1 MTSRPGS
8 GGGSGPSGNGSG
20 PGGNGTGPGAA
31 TGGGA
36 PGGSLPPSTG
46 GPIGGAGRGGPSGMG
61 GGPTGMSGPGAPG
74 GAPGGRP
81 GGMAG
86 PGGRPMGRP
95 GGGPGMF
102 GMGMGLPPQKSKD
115 FRGSLK
121 RLFSQ
126 LRPEAP
132 RLGAVFG
139 LAVVSVVI
147 QVVGPKIIGGAFD
160 LIVEGAV
167 SKQMPA
173 GVSQEQVIAGLRAS
187 GQNRVADLMSGMH
200 LHPGVGID
208 FTALGGVLATLVALY
223 VASAVFNWGQAF
235 LMAGVSQRTVYRLRL
250 DVDQK
255 LGRLPLRYF
264 DSVPRGDLLSRVTN
278 DIDNIGQS
286 LQQSLSQLIPSLLTI
301 VGMLIMMLTISPILA
316 VISILAVPASL
327 VVTMVIVRRSQ
338 QQFVAQWS
346 STGALNGHVEEMHT
360 GHAIVKAFG
369 RQREAIERFDQENER
384 LYDASRR
391 AQFISGIIQPA
402 LTFIS
407 NLNYVAIAVIGGLRV
422 AAGQM
427 SIGDV
432 VAFIQYSRQFTFP
445 ILQVA
450 GVVNVLQ
457 SAVASAERVFE
468 LLDEKE
474 QSPEPAGAPAFRE
487 PQGAVAFDD
496 ISFRY
501 EPDRP
506 LIDDLTLDVPA
517 GRTVA
522 IVGPTGAGKTTLVNL
537 LMRFYELDSGKI
549 TIDGIDTHDLHRDSL
564 RRAFG
569 MVLQDTWLF
578 HGTIRENIAYGRLD
592 ASEEEIRTA
601 AEAAHVDHFV
611 RTLPDG
617 YETVI
622 DDDATNVSAGEK
634 QLLTIARAFLADPP
648 ILILDE
654 ATSSVDTRTEVLIQ
668 RAMARLM
675 QGRTT
680 FVIAHRLST
689 IRDADT
695 ILVMEH
701 GSIVE
706 QGTHDELLA
715 RGGAYADLYQ
725 SQFGEALAE
734 AV

>member
-1 MTSRPGS
+1 
-8 GGGSGPSGNGSG
+8 
-20 PGGNGTGPGAA
+20 
-31 TGGGA
+31 
-36 PGGSLPPSTG
+36 
-46 GPIGGAGRGGPSGMG
+46 
-61 GGPTGMSGPGAPG
+61 
-74 GAPGGRP
+74 
-81 GGMAG
+81 
-86 PGGRPMGRP
+86 
-95 GGGPGMF
+95 
-102 GMGMGLPPQKSKD
+102 
-115 FRGSLK
+115 
-121 RLFSQ
+121 
-126 LRPEAP
+126 
-132 RLGAVFG
+132 
-139 LAVVSVVI
+139 
-147 QVVGPKIIGGAFD
+147 
-160 LIVEGAV
+160 
-167 SKQMPA
+167 
-173 GVSQEQVIAGLRAS
+173 
-187 GQNRVADLMSGMH
+187 
-200 LHPGVGID
+200 
-208 FTALGGVLATLVALY
+208 
-223 VASAVFNWGQAF
+223 
-235 LMAGVSQRTVYRLRL
+235 
-250 DVDQK
+250 
-255 LGRLPLRYF
+255 
-264 DSVPRGDLLSRVTN
+264 
-278 DIDNIGQS
+278 
-286 LQQSLSQLIPSLLTI
+286 
-301 VGMLIMMLTISPILA
+301 
-316 VISILAVPASL
+316 
-327 VVTMVIVRRSQ
+327 
-338 QQFVAQWS
+338 
-346 STGALNGHVEEMHT
+346 MHT

-402 LTFIS
+402 LSFIS

-468 LLDEKE
+468 LLDARE
-474 QSPEPAGAPAFRE
+474 QSPEPVAAPAFRE
-487 PQGAVAFDD
+487 PRGAVAFDD

-549 TIDGIDTHDLHRDSL
+549 TIDGIDTRDLHRDSL

-592 ASEEEIRTA
+592 ATEEEIHAA

-617 YETVI
+617 YDTVI

-695 ILVMEH
+695 ILVMQH

-706 QGTHDELLA
+706 QGTHEELLA

-725 SQFGEALAE
+725 SQFVEPLAE